1 MALLVPLTLFTVMLA
16 LGVGLPLQA
25 FRQWRQTWPLVMRLE
40 LATCLLVPLVAWLL
54 LLIPP
59 AGQLSQEVR
68 MAIALMAACPSAPL
82 ILRKA
87 GKTGGDASLAGLLQ
101 VGAALLAI
109 ITVPLLAQAAEPVFG
124 VAGWDVLP
132 RQVAR
137 QVATVQLL
145 PLLVGLWLRRSW
157 PEHIRRLQGMLDRLA
172 NGLLLVLF
180 GAILIRIAPLLLA
193 FAQANGI
200 GLLWMALVVLAS
212 LGLGYGLGGSAGD
225 RKLTAALVT
234 SMRNPGLAL
243 LLANTYAPQVP
254 GLKIGILTYLL
265 ITVLLSIPLIRRR
278 RFELGASFGKRRR
291 FRSQLPPGFS
301 GRAPFRAPH

>member
-1 MALLVPLTLFTVMLA
+1 MTIQSLVALLVPLTLFTVMLA

-25 FRQWRQTWPLVMRLE
+25 FRQWRQTWPLVMRLA

-68 MAIALMAACPSAPL
+68 VAIALMAACPSAPL

-101 VGAALLAI
+101 VVAALLAI

-132 RQVAR
+132 RQVAK
-137 QVATVQLL
+137 QVASVQLL
-145 PLLVGLWLRRSW
+145 PLLLGLSIRHRW
-157 PEHIRRLQGMLDRLA
+157 PERIRRLQGPLDRVA
-172 NGLLLVLF
+172 NGLLLLLLLAV
-180 GAILIRIAPLLLA
+180 LIRTAPLLLA
-193 FAQANGI
+193 FAKANLT
-200 GLLWMALVVLAS
+200 GLLWIAVVVAAS
-212 LGLGYGLGGSAGD
+212 LGLGLALAGGAGD

-254 GLKIGILTYLL
+254 GIKIGILTYVL
-265 ITVLLSIPLIRRR
+265 ITLLLSIPLIRLR
-278 RFELGASFGKRRR
+278 
-291 FRSQLPPGFS
+291 RSQLG
-301 GRAPFRAPH
+301 A